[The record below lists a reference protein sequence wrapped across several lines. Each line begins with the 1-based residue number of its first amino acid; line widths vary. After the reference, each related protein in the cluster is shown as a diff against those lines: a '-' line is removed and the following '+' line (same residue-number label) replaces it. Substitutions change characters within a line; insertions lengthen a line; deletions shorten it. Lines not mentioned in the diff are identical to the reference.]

1 MRWRALQLWI
11 FMSGEGVPPRV
22 TNHAPWRCSHTV
34 EFSVGRWGGGG
45 VSHAHG
51 HRTARHSTGLR
62 GGAGDMKFSF
72 SSNIFSQR
80 LAAFQNARAWC
91 TGTRH
96 GLAGMA
102 TSRSKRVPC

>member
-1 MRWRALQLWI
+1 
-11 FMSGEGVPPRV
+11 
-22 TNHAPWRCSHTV
+22 
-34 EFSVGRWGGGG
+34 
-45 VSHAHG
+45 
-51 HRTARHSTGLR
+51 
-62 GGAGDMKFSF
+62 MKFSF
-72 SSNIFSQR
+72 SSNVFSQH